1 MVLKATRDGFGEA
14 LVSLAKE
21 NEKLIVLS
29 ADLSKAT
36 KTAGFA
42 KAFPE
47 RFFECGIAECNAIG
61 IASGLS
67 ENGFYPV
74 FSSFASFL
82 TGKYDVI
89 RVSLAYSNATALLVG
104 THAGM
109 AIGKDGVTQMGLED
123 VTLMRAL
130 PNMKVYQPATA
141 NQTKQMLREIVK
153 LKGPSY
159 FRIGRQSVPE
169 IFDEDTPIDLDKI
182 QVISD
187 DGDVDIDLSRK
198 YQITIDN
205 DVDVCFITSGCVLHD
220 VIEAAEELRAQNKK
234 VSVLNVHT
242 IKPLDVL
249 TLEEYARKSKNI
261 VTVEDHSI
269 VGGLGSLVCEA
280 LTKNNPCKIL
290 RIGLEDVFPES
301 APPNDLYE
309 KYGLNSSGIVAKVQK
324 YLRKNDR

>member
-1 MVLKATRDGFGEA
+1 MSLKATRDGFGEA
-14 LVSLAKE
+14 MVDLATRDERLV
-21 NEKLIVLS
+21 VLS

-36 KTAGFA
+36 KTAAFA

-47 RFFECGIAECNAIG
+47 RFFECGIAECNAFG

-89 RVSLAYSNATALLVG
+89 RVSLAYSNATVLLVG

-123 VTLMRAL
+123 VSLMRAL

-141 NQTKQMLREIVK
+141 NQTKQMLREIIK
-153 LKGPSY
+153 QPGPSY
-159 FRIGRQSVPE
+159 IRIGRQAVAE
-169 IFDEDTPIDLDKI
+169 LFDEKSNIDLGSA

-187 DGDVDIDLSRK
+187 DGDVD
-198 YQITIDN
+198 
-205 DVDVCFITSGCVLHD
+205 VCLVTSGCVLHD
-220 VIEAAEELRAQNKK
+220 VMDAAKELRAQSKR
-234 VSVLNVHT
+234 VSVLNIHT
-242 IKPLDVL
+242 IKPLDVAAI
-249 TLEEYARKSKNI
+249 EKYARKAKL
-261 VTVEDHSI
+261 VAVVEDHSI
-269 VGGLGSLVCEA
+269 IGGLGSAVCETLA
-280 LTKNNPCKIL
+280 ETYPCSVL
-290 RIGLEDVFPES
+290 RIGLNDEFPES

-309 KYGLNSSGIVAKVQK
+309 KYGLDSRGIVKKVQQK
-324 YLRKNDR
+324 ICPDPGG

>member
-1 MVLKATRDGFGEA
+1 MSLKATRDGFGEE

-21 NEKLIVLS
+21 NENLIVLS

-36 KTAGFA
+36 KTSYFA
-42 KAFPE
+42 QSFPE

-67 ENGFYPV
+67 ENGFYPI

-123 VTLMRAL
+123 VSLMRAM

-141 NQTKQMLREIVK
+141 NQAKHMLREIIK
-153 LKGPSY
+153 LDGPSY
-159 FRIGRQSVPE
+159 FRVGRQPVPE
-169 IFDEDTPIDLDKI
+169 IFDENEKIDLKKI
-182 QVISD
+182 QVILD
-187 DGDVDIDLSRK
+187 DEDVDI
-198 YQITIDN
+198 
-205 DVDVCFITSGCVLHD
+205 CFVTSGCILHD
-220 VIEAAEELRAQNKK
+220 VIDAAQELRAQNKK
-234 VSVLNVHT
+234 VSILNVHT
-242 IKPLDVL
+242 IKPLDAV
-249 TLEEYARKSKNI
+249 TLEKYARKTKNI

-269 VGGLGSLVCEA
+269 IGGLGSAICEVLA
-280 LTKNNPCKIL
+280 ETYPCKVL
-290 RIGLEDVFPES
+290 RIGLEDTFPES
-301 APPNDLYE
+301 APPSDLYR
-309 KYGLNSSGIVAKVQK
+309 KYGLNSQGIVKKVQK
-324 YLRKNDR
+324 ILQKNESQ

>member
-1 MVLKATRDGFGEA
+1 MKATRDGFGEELLSLGKNNRE
-14 LVSLAKE
+14 LV
-21 NEKLIVLS
+21 VLS

-36 KTAGFA
+36 KTAFFA
-42 KAFPE
+42 KEFPD

-89 RVSLAYSNATALLVG
+89 RVSLAYSNATCLLVG

-123 VTLMRAL
+123 VSLMRAL

-153 LKGPSY
+153 QPGPSY
-159 FRIGRQSVPE
+159 FRIGRQPVPE
-169 IFDEDTPIDLDKI
+169 IFDEDQKIDLNKI
-182 QVISD
+182 QIISKQE
-187 DGDVDIDLSRK
+187 SP
-198 YQITIDN
+198 
-205 DVDVCFITSGCVLHD
+205 DVCFVTSGCVLHD
-220 VIEAAEELRAQNKK
+220 VIEAAESLSRLG
-234 VSVLNVHT
+234 VSSSVLNVHT
-242 IKPLDVL
+242 IKPLDTE
-249 TLEEYARKSKNI
+249 TLISQTSLAKN
-261 VTVEDHSI
+261 VVVVEDHSI
-269 VGGLGSLVCEA
+269 IGGLGSAVCEV
-280 LTKNNPCKIL
+280 LCGSIPKNVY

-301 APPNDLYE
+301 APPADLYR
-309 KYGLNSSGIVAKVQK
+309 KYGLDADGIIQKVLNKIKDDDQ
-324 YLRKNDR
+324 